1 MGSFSEWGKTTPFV
15 YIFKVRFKKG
25 FINNNGRRIALKA
38 GYDII
43 ITLPTYRLIKNI
55 HILNVHHKIDKTKNK

>member
-1 MGSFSEWGKTTPFV
+1 M

-25 FINNNGRRIALKA
+25 FIDNNGRRIALKA

-43 ITLPTYRLIKNI
+43 YIKISTYLMFTTKSTRQRIN
-55 HILNVHHKIDKTKNK
+55 NVVGGGAGGGGSIAAYIDY